1 MSTIYGIVIAA
12 GVAFAAILCY
22 LVAVSLIERHQAGRV
37 RDKVP
42 YASPSTPRA
51 GGVAVVYFSRSGN
64 TALAARH
71 VARRLEAPLYT
82 LNASA
87 YRLGLSGLV
96 KATKDAN
103 ARRSDPA
110 MEIDISPR
118 IIDLTP
124 FDTVYL
130 GSPVWLYSP
139 APPIWTFV
147 EHNRFDGMSV
157 VLFNTHN
164 SHIGDDHI
172 AAMKA
177 MVMTRGAKAFEH
189 RHIVRGR
196 MLQQMSAEEMLRAID
211 AEWFNSPRTG
221 GLQR

>member
-1 MSTIYGIVIAA
+1 MSVIYGVAIAA
-12 GVAFAAILCY
+12 AVALVAVLCY
-22 LVAVSLIERHQAGRV
+22 LMAVSLMERHQAGRV
-37 RDKVP
+37 RDKAP
-42 YASPSTPRA
+42 YVSPTTPRA
-51 GGVAVVYFSRSGN
+51 DGVAVVYFSRSGN

-71 VARRLEAPLYT
+71 VARRLEAQLYA
-82 LNASA
+82 LNAPT
-87 YRLGLSGLV
+87 YRLGMLGLV
-96 KATKDAN
+96 NATKDAN
-103 ARRSDPA
+103 ARRKKPA
-110 MEIDISPR
+110 LEIGISPR

-172 AAMKA
+172 VAMKA
-177 MVMTRGAKAFEH
+177 KVLAHGAKSFEH
-189 RHIVRGR
+189 RHVVRGR
-196 MLQQMSAEEMLRAID
+196 MMQQMSPEEMLRVID
-211 AEWFNSPRTG
+211 AEWFTPAPTP
-221 GLQR
+221 